1 MYKTKAQRKAR
12 ERELAA
18 ERAAWDRQF
27 SVEIP
32 EYVLG
37 KLGSPSELRDALSS
51 AGTVYV
57 WGGMRYFD
65 TNRKPC
71 KPHLTA
77 MPEDLGANV
86 ERREAALLTAQE
98 LRRKFADLWHV
109 RGGAKRIA
117 AAEGIALSTVYA
129 HKKRLQK

>member
-1 MYKTKAQRKAR
+1 MPTDKRKAR
-12 ERELAA
+12 ELELAA
-18 ERAAWDRQF
+18 ERAEWGRQF
-27 SVEIP
+27 EVAAP
-32 EYVLG
+32 AHVLS
-37 KLGSPSELRDALSS
+37 KMNTSSNLTDALSS
-51 AGTVYV
+51 AGTVYA
-57 WGGMRYFD
+57 WGGTRYFD
-65 TNRKPC
+65 ANGKPC

-98 LRRKFADLWHV
+98 LRRKYADLWHV